1 MEDEKSGFADA
12 VLTPPLSLDGV
23 FGVECKA
30 PGMLSRILSLF
41 KTVRPGSDLTRF
53 QLPPLFNMPKSQLQ
67 CVGES
72 VYCISDDMLRRCVEG
87 NNSMERF
94 KAVVAWSIS
103 LIRPT
108 PFGLVP
114 FNPILGE
121 THHVSKGNLNVL
133 LEQVSHHPPVTA
145 LHATDVKESIELLW
159 CHNTVPKFTGTSVEA
174 FVNGKRHL
182 KLLKFNENYEMNA
195 PNLLITLF
203 PLPGVDWVGDV
214 YIHCKE
220 SGLAASVSVGG
231 WSVFGFKRN
240 SRGVRGKIYYEP
252 GGQPIYEF
260 EGRWDKAVTIKE
272 IGTGKMTTLYNAKEA
287 IFKLKTP
294 ALQDPKGVAK
304 TESALVWS
312 HLMKAITNK
321 EWDNARDAKKAIE
334 EKERSIRRERMKK
347 GTVWVP
353 KYFHLVKTEDN
364 AFEVLPRQSQV
375 PPAPII
381 AS

>member
-240 SRGVRGKIYYEP
+240 SRLFS
-252 GGQPIYEF
+252 QPTLSS
-260 EGRWDKAVTIKE
+260 R
-272 IGTGKMTTLYNAKEA
+272 LYNCVDG
-287 IFKLKTP
+287 L
-294 ALQDPKGVAK
+294 
-304 TESALVWS
+304 
-312 HLMKAITNK
+312 
-321 EWDNARDAKKAIE
+321 
-334 EKERSIRRERMKK
+334 
-347 GTVWVP
+347 
-353 KYFHLVKTEDN
+353 
-364 AFEVLPRQSQV
+364 
-375 PPAPII
+375 
-381 AS
+381 